1 MKRLIICTA
10 VALGLGACT
19 TKETMETKLM
29 ANLDTTQAP
38 GTDFFQY
45 ATGGW
50 QKANPITDEYA
61 RYGQFDALREKNR
74 EQLKD
79 LVLEQ
84 AAKKGEPGSNSQK
97 VGDFYNLVMD
107 STRRNNEG
115 VAPVKPYMDAAFEQA
130 VTQQVLSTKAV
141 ALIRETAEITVAE

>member
-1 MKRLIICTA
+1 MKKVLICTA
-10 VALGLGACT
+10 VAIGLGACATKEKMETDT
-19 TKETMETKLM
+19 TKKGGSVTANADHSAAITATKLTS
-29 ANLDTTQAP
+29 NLDKGQVP

-50 QKANPITDEYA
+50 QNANPITDEYA

-84 AAKKGEPGSNSQK
+84 AAKKGETGSNSQK
-97 VGDFYNLVMD
+97 VGDLYNLVMD

-115 VAPVKPYMDAAFEQA
+115 VAPVKP
-130 VTQQVLSTKAV
+130 
-141 ALIRETAEITVAE
+141 